1 MYNHTEWKDHVTQY
15 PNRRIITDNGDGTSN
30 VVKDQGEVIQQGTA
44 QSATNFGNM
53 EDGILDAYLGAKTL
67 LVGNLQ
73 QQRQNDAHMEEIDAS
88 FDAEVTGE
96 TKTVTL
102 TNSAAYPFNST
113 MDNPTTVALTTTR
126 KNLFYTVEAE
136 VTAHT
141 GEVGDIHIT
150 DKALNGFKVSFDGS
164 ASSVTLTLRIKG
176 GMT

>member
-1 MYNHTEWKDHVTQY
+1 MYNQTEWKDHVTQY
-15 PNRRIITDNGDGTSN
+15 PNRRRITDNGDGTSD

-44 QSATNFGNM
+44 QSATNFNN
-53 EDGILDAYLGAKTL
+53 EEEGIQDVTMAAQIL

-73 QQRQNDAHMEEIDAS
+73 QQRANEEHLEEIDG
-88 FDAEVTGE
+88 EVLGE
-96 TKTVTL
+96 AHSVTL
-102 TNSAAYPFNST
+102 TNTAAYPFNST
-113 MDNPTTVALTTTR
+113 MDTPTTVALTTTR

-136 VTAHT
+136 ITAHT